1 MALFVPLCRQT
12 TTVIIIYEIAVIGL
26 LVSFVVFC
34 ARPLFEAHA
43 DRIRSQAERDAQ
55 KNSPNKLESK
65 IAFLEAEVL
74 DLRQQ
79 LKGLQESNEFALRLA
94 EEGANVS
101 RTK

>member
-1 MALFVPLCRQT
+1 
-12 TTVIIIYEIAVIGL
+12 VIIIYEIAVIGL

-43 DRIRSQAERDAQ
+43 DRIRSQADTDSK
-55 KNSPNKLESK
+55 KNSLNHKLETK

-79 LKGLQESNEFALRLA
+79 LKGLQESNEFALSLA
-94 EEGANVS
+94 DNGKIAS
-101 RTK
+101 RPE